1 MRRSIIIEG
10 FGLPG
15 AGKSTCMAMLKEH
28 PELPESIKVYLRKE
42 GDTKFLDKAFQHPNK
57 KINSLLGLYGILFYL
72 ILRPFFFLTIIKSVF
87 IYRFNKNF
95 LSVLRSLLEALYCYS
110 KLDKIKK
117 NHEHMLLDEGLLQY
131 LGALVVNT
139 PSTSQL
145 PKGIVEHVVRNYINA
160 MIYFEVNFEEAL
172 TRIKERNDGKSRFDN
187 MDYEQAIV
195 NLTNIKRVFI
205 LCINTAKKAKTPI
218 LELKKENSIE
228 KNIGLILGFLTELP
242 PFNLDK

>member
-1 MRRSIIIEG
+1 
-10 FGLPG
+10 
-15 AGKSTCMAMLKEH
+15 
-28 PELPESIKVYLRKE
+28 
-42 GDTKFLDKAFQHPNK
+42 
-57 KINSLLGLYGILFYL
+57 
-72 ILRPFFFLTIIKSVF
+72 
-87 IYRFNKNF
+87 
-95 LSVLRSLLEALYCYS
+95 
-110 KLDKIKK
+110 
-117 NHEHMLLDEGLLQY
+117 MLLDEGLLQY